1 MTGGRTTFLGQ
12 TVQRKLASGHY
23 FHAATYRVQLRLFI
37 IYMTKSKIQAGFP
50 FLLLPLLHPI
60 QHASLSKS
68 FRTNYVRTFSWKY
81 YIVTQS
87 KCHFK
92 LQLQIAKVS

>member
-1 MTGGRTTFLGQ
+1 MQPHTGYICTAKVVYNL
-12 TVQRKLASGHY
+12 Y
-23 FHAATYRVQLRLFI
+23 D
-37 IYMTKSKIQAGFP
+37 KIHAGFP
-50 FLLLPLLHPI
+50 FFLGIFISI